1 MLKNNMTAE
10 EVPQSDDD
18 QMLLSSDLFKINYR
32 DTRPMSFLV
41 SEDYLLEELD

>member
-18 QMLLSSDLFKINYR
+18 QMLLFSDLFKINYR